1 MKEEL
6 KKELEEIAPFL
17 MEKKPAEEMEVP
29 FLYFE
34 KLPDR
39 VMDRIKTTN
48 REEMTKS
55 PGLVRNP
62 SGSPISWWTKLLSPR
77 PVWAF
82 AGLVILVTACIF
94 WWRTPTPAGALPEL
108 TESDIQQ
115 YIDENEDDFS
125 EDLILEALT
134 DDKVEINIENTRIN
148 QQDIEEYLENL
159 DPEDIEDL
167 L

>member
-1 MKEEL
+1 MKEDL

-17 MEKKPAEEMEVP
+17 LEKKPAEEMEVP
-29 FLYFE
+29 YLYFE

-39 VMDRIKTTN
+39 VLDRINK
-48 REEMTKS
+48 E
-55 PGLVRNP
+55 PGWAGNQ
-62 SGSPISWWTKLLSPR
+62 SGNIFNWWQKLLSPR

-82 AGLVILVTACIF
+82 AGLVLLVTACIF
-94 WWRTPTPAGALPEL
+94 WWRSPAPAGNLPTL

-125 EDLILEALT
+125 EDLILETLT
-134 DDKVEINIENTRIN
+134 DDKVEIKIEDTRID
-148 QQDIEEYLENL
+148 QQDIEKYLEEL
-159 DPEDIEDL
+159 DPEEIEDL